1 MNSWA
6 IARRSRLRRA
16 PTLRRSH
23 SPVGATYQAML
34 TKNGHTLTNVEK
46 VMSGE
51 LSAEDIDISR

>member
-1 MNSWA
+1 
-6 IARRSRLRRA
+6 
-16 PTLRRSH
+16 
-23 SPVGATYQAML
+23 ML